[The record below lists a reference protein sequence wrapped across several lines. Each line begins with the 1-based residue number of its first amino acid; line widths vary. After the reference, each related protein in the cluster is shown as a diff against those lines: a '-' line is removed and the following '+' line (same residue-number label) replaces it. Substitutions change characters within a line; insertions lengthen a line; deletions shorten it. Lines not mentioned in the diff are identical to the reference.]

1 MADRRRLGWHWDG
14 TWPPAG
20 SSLEHDRTR
29 ELIEFASDVALR
41 ICGPSLRAVAEDVAS
56 EAVWGVV
63 RRLRINAET
72 VDNLEAYLVGAIY
85 HGARGEVRTRA
96 RREALAEQ
104 LQVHLRNNV
113 HPPEAK
119 LVARDDVVTLF
130 DRVRR
135 RRPRMKDGELVLR
148 ALELIDAGYNQQEAA
163 DRLGITRN
171 NLAKKLADYTRAAR
185 ELRREEAD
193 D

>member
-1 MADRRRLGWHWDG
+1 VAARRRLGWDWDG

-20 SSLEHDRTR
+20 SSLEHNRTR
-29 ELIEFASDVALR
+29 ELIEFASDIALR
-41 ICGPSLRAVAEDVAS
+41 ICGPSLGSVAEDVAS
-56 EAVWGVV
+56 EAVWRVV
-63 RRLRINAET
+63 SRLRMNAQT
-72 VDNLEAYLVGAIY
+72 VENLEAYVVRSIY
-85 HGARGEVRTRA
+85 NGVKGEARTHA
-96 RREALAEQ
+96 RREALAER
-104 LQVHLRNNV
+104 LQVQQRSDV
-113 HPPEAK
+113 QSPEAK
-119 LVARDDVVTLF
+119 LVAREDVVTLF
-130 DRVRR
+130 DRVWR
-135 RRPRMKDGELVLR
+135 RRPRMKDGDLVLR